1 MDAIDTPERA
11 HPTISPSPMSPTPT
25 PDEPDAS
32 QSDATQTGNYFVA
45 NYPPF
50 SCWRREDSA
59 LALARLATP
68 PAAETPFGLY
78 VHIPFCRKR
87 CDFCYFRV
95 YTDKD
100 SRAVHRYLD
109 AVIEEIR
116 LHSANAAV
124 AGRKPEFVYFGGG
137 TPSYLSVD
145 QLTKLFDG
153 IQQHLP
159 WDSAREVT
167 FECEPGT
174 LQEKK
179 IHALKSLGVTR
190 LSLGVENFDPEI
202 LERNNRAHRAKE
214 IHKAY
219 EVARQAGFRQI
230 NIDLIAGMIGET
242 DANWR
247 SCIDQTVAMA
257 PDSVTIYQMEIP
269 YNTTVAGRM
278 KADGEVAAPVADWPT
293 KRRWVDEAFAALE
306 QNGYHVGSAYT
317 AARGDDASFLYRDGL
332 WHGADLLGV
341 GVASFSHVGGVHF
354 QNAHDFDPYIETV
367 ESGQLPIHRAMQLD
381 ADQRLIREFILQLKL
396 GSVDTRYFTDKFGV
410 DPLVRFAAPLAKHQ
424 GDGYLDI
431 EGAFIKIKRHG
442 LLQVDRLLHDFF
454 PEEHRAVRYA

>member
-1 MDAIDTPERA
+1 MERIDTPECA
-11 HPTISPSPMSPTPT
+11 HRKISTPMSPTPS
-25 PDEPDAS
+25 PDESDATP
-32 QSDATQTGNYFVA
+32 SDATQTGNYFVA

-50 SCWRREDSA
+50 SCWRREDA
-59 LALARLATP
+59 GLALARLATP
-68 PAAETPFGLY
+68 PVAQTPFGLY

-100 SRAVHRYLD
+100 SRAVHRYID

-116 LHSANAAV
+116 LHAASAAV

-145 QLTKLFDG
+145 QLKKLFDG
-153 IQQHLP
+153 IQEHLP
-159 WDSAREVT
+159 WETAREVT

-179 IHALKSLGVTR
+179 IHALKDLGVTR

-214 IHKAY
+214 IEKSYRIAL
-219 EVARQAGFRQI
+219 EAGFQQV

-247 SCIDQTVAMA
+247 SCIERTVEMA

-278 KADGEVAAPVADWPT
+278 KASGEDTAPVADWPT
-293 KRRWVDEAFAALE
+293 KRRWVDEAFTALE
-306 QNGYHVGSAYT
+306 QHGYRIGSAYT
-317 AARGDDASFLYRDGL
+317 AARGDDAKFLYRDGL

-354 QNAHDFDPYIETV
+354 QNLHDFDPYLECV
-367 ESGQLPIHRAMQLD
+367 ESGQLPVHRAMQLD

-396 GSVDTRYFTDKFGV
+396 GSVDTRYFSDKFGI
-410 DPLVRFAAPLAKHQ
+410 DPLVRFKTPLAKHQ
-424 GDGYLDI
+424 SDGYLSI
-431 EGAFIKIKRHG
+431 EGPHVKVARHG
-442 LLQVDRLLHDFF
+442 LLQIDRLLHDFF

>member
-1 MDAIDTPERA
+1 MA
-11 HPTISPSPMSPTPT
+11 PT
-25 PDEPDAS
+25 PDPNDPPAAKAE
-32 QSDATQTGNYFVA
+32 QTTTGNYFVA

-50 SCWRREDSA
+50 STWQREDA
-59 LALARLATP
+59 GLAVARLAAP
-68 PAAETPFGLY
+68 PAEGTPFGLY

-100 SRAVHRYLD
+100 SRSVHRYLD
-109 AVIEEIR
+109 AVIEEVR
-116 LHSANAAV
+116 MHAENAAI
-124 AGRKPEFVYFGGG
+124 AGRKPEFLYFGGG

-153 IQQHLP
+153 IQQHIS
-159 WDSAREVT
+159 WDAAKEIT

-179 IHALKSLGVTR
+179 IRALKDLGITR
-190 LSLGVENFDPEI
+190 LSLGVENFDPAI

-214 IHKAY
+214 IDKAY
-219 EVARQAGFRQI
+219 TIARDVGFEQI

-242 DANWR
+242 DANWQN
-247 SCIDQTVAMA
+247 CIERTIEMA

-269 YNTTVAGRM
+269 FNTTVAGRM
-278 KADGEVAAPVADWPT
+278 KESGEDTAPVADWPT
-293 KRRWVDEAFAALE
+293 KRRWVDEAFTALE
-306 QNGYHVGSAYT
+306 QNGFTVGSAYT
-317 AARGDDASFLYRDGL
+317 AKRGDAQFRYRDGL

-354 QNAHDFDPYIETV
+354 QNAHDFDPYIECV
-367 ESGQLPIHRAMQLD
+367 ESGQLPIHRAMQVND
-381 ADQRLIREFILQLKL
+381 DQKLIREFILQLKL
-396 GSVDTRYFTDKFGV
+396 GTVDTRYFTEKFGV
-410 DPLVRFAAPLAKHQ
+410 DPLQRFAEPLAKHQ
-424 GDGYLDI
+424 ADGYLSVDGTRVTI
-431 EGAFIKIKRHG
+431 ARHG